1 MFITFEG
8 IDGSGKSTQAK
19 YLKERLSDD
28 GFNVYLLREPGG
40 TIISEKIRDL
50 ILNHKESLIS
60 DYTEAL
66 LIASSRYQLVNEI
79 IGPELKKKSIVIC
92 DRYIDSTLAY
102 QGYGRGI
109 NIKWLMAINKFS
121 LNQANPDL
129 TFLFDLNVKDSIK
142 RIENK
147 NKDRI
152 ELEGDNFLK
161 KVRNGYL
168 ELAKDSKRFNILNG
182 INSPLNLKS
191 KVYEIY
197 LDYKNKRQI

>member
-40 TIISEKIRDL
+40 TIVSEKIRDL
-50 ILNHKESLIS
+50 VLNHKESLIS
-60 DYTEAL
+60 DHTEAL
-66 LIASSRYQLVNEI
+66 LIASSRYQLVKDI
-79 IGPELKKKSIVIC
+79 IVPKLKENSIVIC

-142 RIENK
+142 RIENQ

>member
-142 RIENK
+142 RIESK

-152 ELEGDNFLK
+152 ELEGDTFLK

-168 ELAKDSKRFNILNG
+168 ELSKDLKRFYILNAVD
-182 INSPLNLKS
+182 SPLNLKS

-197 LDYKNKRQI
+197 LNHKNQNY